1 MQKIPRGSSLH
12 DLHGTGAGEERARS
26 VLDGT
31 LRVHRRTP
39 IERLGTEA
47 LRFLLQ
53 EGESAAVV
61 LRVAIDR
68 LERDPFQGGDFH
80 PGDLLVEV
88 LAQRSAVWI
97 AAPDLR
103 ARAYALAE
111 DAGGMT
117 DLLEPED
124 RVIVERALRSFKT
137 RWRNGGAEY

>member
-1 MQKIPRGSSLH
+1 MKIPRGSSLQ
-12 DLHGTGAGEERARS
+12 DLHGVDGAEAKATS
-26 VLDGT
+26 ILDGT

-68 LERDPFQGGDFH
+68 LERDPFLGGDFH

-88 LAQRSAVWI
+88 LAQRSAVWN
-97 AAPDLR
+97 AAPELR
-103 ARAYALAE
+103 ARAYALVD
-111 DAGGMT
+111 DAGTMSN
-117 DLLEPED
+117 LLEPAD
-124 RVIVERALRSFKT
+124 RVIVERAIRTFRA
-137 RWRNGGAEY
+137 RWLKGGLEY

>member
-1 MQKIPRGSSLH
+1 MKISSGTSLY
-12 DLHGTGAGEERARS
+12 DLQGGHEVEARAPS
-26 VLDGT
+26 LLDAT

-39 IERLGTEA
+39 LERLGTEA

-61 LRVAIDR
+61 LRVALDR
-68 LERDPFQGGDFH
+68 LERDPFLGGDFH

-88 LAQRSAVWI
+88 LGQRVAVWM

-111 DAGGMT
+111 DAATMT

-124 RVIVERALRSFKT
+124 RAIVERALRNFKA
-137 RWRNGGAEY
+137 RWQNGGVEY

>member
-1 MQKIPRGSSLH
+1 MKIPRASSLY
-12 DLHGTGAGEERARS
+12 DLHGGIEAEGKATS
-26 VLDGT
+26 VLAGT

-61 LRVAIDR
+61 LRVALDR

-88 LAQRSAVWI
+88 LGQRSAVWI

-111 DAGGMT
+111 DAGEMA

-124 RVIVERALRSFKT
+124 RVIVERGIRNFKA
-137 RWRNGGAEY
+137 RWQNGGVEH

>member
-1 MQKIPRGSSLH
+1 MMKISRGSSLH
-12 DLHGTGAGEERARS
+12 DLHGGVEAEGKTGS
-26 VLDGT
+26 ILDTT

-39 IERLGTEA
+39 LERLGTEA
-47 LRFLLQ
+47 LRFLLH

-61 LRVAIDR
+61 LRVALDR

-88 LAQRSAVWI
+88 LGQRSAVWI

-111 DAGGMT
+111 DAGEMA

-124 RVIVERALRSFKT
+124 RVIVERAIRNFKA
-137 RWRNGGAEY
+137 RWQNGGVEY

>member
-1 MQKIPRGSSLH
+1 MKIPRGSSLH
-12 DLHGTGAGEERARS
+12 DLHGVDGAEAKATS
-26 VLDGT
+26 ILDGT

-68 LERDPFQGGDFH
+68 LERDPFLGGDFH

-88 LAQRSAVWI
+88 LAQRSALWNAV
-97 AAPDLR
+97 PELR
-103 ARAYALAE
+103 ARAYALAD
-111 DAGGMT
+111 DAGTMS
-117 DLLEPED
+117 DMLEPED
-124 RVIVERALRSFKT
+124 RAIVERAIRDFRA
-137 RWRNGGAEY
+137 RWLKGGLEY

>member
-1 MQKIPRGSSLH
+1 MQIPCGSSLH
-12 DLHGTGAGEERARS
+12 DLQGAFEGEGRATS
-26 VLDGT
+26 ILDRT

-61 LRVAIDR
+61 LRVAVDR
-68 LERDPFQGGDFH
+68 LEQDPFQGGDFH

-88 LAQRSAVWI
+88 LAQRSAVWK
-97 AAPDLR
+97 AAPELR
-103 ARAYALAE
+103 ARAFVLAE
-111 DAGGMT
+111 DAGEMT

-124 RVIVERALRSFKT
+124 RVIVDRAIRHFKA
-137 RWRNGGAEY
+137 RWLNGGVEY